1 MKTCNSCE
9 SGTNPT
15 SVPYVVYESSMAR
28 NERTIKKLI
37 IALIVTILL
46 IFASNGIWLYAW
58 MQYDYSGTYE
68 EVIVE
73 QDAQD
78 GGDTNYIGN
87 DGEIYNGVSK
97 NNNP

>member
-46 IFASNGIWLYAW
+46 IFASNGLWLWYES
-58 MQYDYSGTYE
+58 QFETIDYSY
-68 EVIVE
+68 E
-73 QDAQD
+73 QD
-78 GGDTNYIGN
+78 GNGNNIIGDSNGV
-87 DGEIYNGVSK
+87 DYNGAETKS
-97 NNNP
+97 